1 MEGGSIWKSNS
12 YPCDNLGSYI
22 EFIPATTTCDDIPQP
37 QTPLEPMEFLSRS
50 WSVSA
55 AEISKAFA
63 QQKPKQFKLEKR
75 NINPVPESFVTPQPQ
90 SKVMNISKLQKPRP
104 KGKWFHHKDVIM
116 TSVRKKDKVRAEK
129 AQTHAAL
136 CVAGLATAL
145 ASITAAES
153 KHLDDSRM
161 STALASATELLASHC
176 SELAE
181 SAGADHD
188 LVVSVVQSAIN
199 IHSPSDLMT
208 LTAAA
213 ATALRGEAAL
223 KARFPKEAKK
233 NATVIPYEKGMGAHM
248 LTADHSETTKWE
260 HHCTQD
266 MLQQVY
272 KGGLHWKQVSIY
284 LNKKAQVII
293 KLKSNHVGGAF
304 SIKNKGVVYGV
315 CNEKASW
322 PFCKERE
329 NEDAFFGV
337 KTAKGLLEFKC
348 KNKINK
354 QKWVDTIQYL
364 LQRTNN
370 TENISHSTA

>member
-1 MEGGSIWKSNS
+1 MEGGNIWKSNS
-12 YPCDNLGSYI
+12 YPCGKNSSYI
-22 EFIPATTTCDDIPQP
+22 EFIPTSDDLPQP

-55 AEISKAFA
+55 EEISKAFA
-63 QQKPKQFKLEKR
+63 QQRPKPLVLEKK
-75 NINPVPESFVTPQPQ
+75 NISPVPESFVIPQPPN
-90 SKVMNISKLQKPRP
+90 VMNISKLQKARP
-104 KGKWFHHKDVIM
+104 KGKWFHHKDVMM
-116 TSVRKKDKVRAEK
+116 TSVWKKDKVRAEK

-145 ASITAAES
+145 ASITAAET
-153 KHLDDSRM
+153 KRLDDSRM

-233 NATVIPYEKGMGAHM
+233 TATVIPYEKGMGAPM
-248 LTADHSETTKWE
+248 LTDHSETTKWE

-304 SIKNKGVVYGV
+304 STKNKG
-315 CNEKASW
+315 K
-322 PFCKERE
+322 
-329 NEDAFFGV
+329 
-337 KTAKGLLEFKC
+337 L
-348 KNKINK
+348 
-354 QKWVDTIQYL
+354 
-364 LQRTNN
+364 
-370 TENISHSTA
+370 

>member
-1 MEGGSIWKSNS
+1 MEGGNIWKSNS
-12 YPCDNLGSYI
+12 YPCGKNSSYI
-22 EFIPATTTCDDIPQP
+22 DFIPTSDDLPQP

-55 AEISKAFA
+55 EEISKAFA
-63 QQKPKQFKLEKR
+63 QQRPKPLLLEKKS
-75 NINPVPESFVTPQPQ
+75 ISPVPESFVIPQPQ
-90 SKVMNISKLQKPRP
+90 PKVMNISKLQKARP
-104 KGKWFHHKDVIM
+104 KGKWFHHNDVIM
-116 TSVRKKDKVRAEK
+116 T
-129 AQTHAAL
+129 T
-136 CVAGLATAL
+136 
-145 ASITAAES
+145 
-153 KHLDDSRM
+153 
-161 STALASATELLASHC
+161 TELLASHC

-248 LTADHSETTKWE
+248 LTADHSETTKLE
-260 HHCTQD
+260 HHCTED

-284 LNKKAQVII
+284 LNKKTQVII

-304 SIKNKGVVYGV
+304 STKNKG
-315 CNEKASW
+315 K
-322 PFCKERE
+322 
-329 NEDAFFGV
+329 
-337 KTAKGLLEFKC
+337 L
-348 KNKINK
+348 
-354 QKWVDTIQYL
+354 
-364 LQRTNN
+364 
-370 TENISHSTA
+370 